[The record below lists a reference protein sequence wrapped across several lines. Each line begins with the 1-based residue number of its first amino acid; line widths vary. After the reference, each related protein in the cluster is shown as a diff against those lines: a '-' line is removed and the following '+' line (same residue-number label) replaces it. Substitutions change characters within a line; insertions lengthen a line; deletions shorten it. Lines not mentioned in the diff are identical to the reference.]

1 MEKTV
6 TSKQYETL
14 IGWLKEARLS
24 LGLSMRDLGNRLEV
38 SHTYI
43 YKIETLEY
51 KLDVYQY
58 AQYCEAL
65 ELDPARGMKYLVKN
79 QSDL

>member
-6 TSKQYETL
+6 TSKQYEAL

-43 YKIETLEY
+43 YKIESLEY

-65 ELDPARGMKYLVKN
+65 ELDPAWGMNYLIKK
-79 QSDL
+79 QTGL